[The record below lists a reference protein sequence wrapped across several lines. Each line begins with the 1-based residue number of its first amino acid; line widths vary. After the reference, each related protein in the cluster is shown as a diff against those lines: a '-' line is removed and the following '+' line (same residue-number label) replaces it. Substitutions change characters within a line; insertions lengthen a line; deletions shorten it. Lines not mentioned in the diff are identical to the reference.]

1 MKNLGPRGAY
11 TSSTLESQQN
21 QIHLLP
27 GAPLCAAK
35 ASVLKATDETPIVC
49 AMPMALVAQS
59 VIPRAGEV
67 ATSLNG
73 ALGRC
78 IALEHSDRMTEGV
91 VTQPLAD
98 SWEDLWTEL

>member
-1 MKNLGPRGAY
+1 
-11 TSSTLESQQN
+11 
-21 QIHLLP
+21 
-27 GAPLCAAK
+27 
-35 ASVLKATDETPIVC
+35 
-49 AMPMALVAQS
+49 MALVAQS